1 MAYMCIRS
9 NRECDGCMS
18 CRPKIRCAHCDCIL
32 DDADIEKDDGLCY
45 ICREEQEEEDEN
57 DED

>member
-1 MAYMCIRS
+1 MAYMCIKS

-18 CRPKIRCAHCDCIL
+18 CRPAPRCTRCECIL
-32 DDADIEKDDGLCY
+32 DDDDIEEDDGLCY
-45 ICREEQEEEDEN
+45 VCRDELKEEEDA